1 MIPVV
6 DRAED
11 VSIAAAPSGEG
22 TTMLIRIGA
31 DGQTHLRGQALDTA
45 TLQSLMQDRL
55 ADSPLLSVVLLP
67 SSRATTQ
74 DLVTTMDTLTSAGVT
89 RLRLMQ
95 LDAEP

>member
-1 MIPVV
+1 
-6 DRAED
+6 
-11 VSIAAAPSGEG
+11 
-22 TTMLIRIGA
+22 
-31 DGQTHLRGQALDTA
+31 
-45 TLQSLMQDRL
+45 
-55 ADSPLLSVVLLP
+55 LLSVVLLP